1 MKVFYDNEVDALYL
15 ELGEETPEGVT
26 EISDRVNLDVTKDGK
41 IVGIE
46 ILQAS
51 SKLDIQT
58 ILSYSL
64 ELNEGIFARHIA

>member
-1 MKVFYDNEVDALYL
+1 MKVFYDKEVDALYL
-15 ELGEETPEGVT
+15 ELGKEVPDGVT

-64 ELNEGIFARHIA
+64 ELNERDFARHVA